1 MWNIAYTENC
11 EWLVATQIVN
21 VCALPCICGPLYN
34 ESQFWAG
41 SERDDE
47 LSKLAIV
54 LLFNPRIG
62 QLQRG

>member
-1 MWNIAYTENC
+1 MWNIAHTENC
-11 EWLVATQIVN
+11 G
-21 VCALPCICGPLYN
+21 LPPRLLMFVLSLAFVDPYNN

-41 SERDDE
+41 TERDDE

-62 QLQRG
+62 QLQSR

>member
-1 MWNIAYTENC
+1 MWNIAHTENC
-11 EWLVATQIVN
+11 EWVATQLVFVLSLAFVDPYN
-21 VCALPCICGPLYN
+21 N

>member
-1 MWNIAYTENC
+1 MHIQKT
-11 EWLVATQIVN
+11 VSG
-21 VCALPCICGPLYN
+21 LPPSLLMFVLSLAFVDPDNN